1 MCEACPTFSTPIEFH
16 GVEKAHERLPLGSQ
30 MTPDAVHSG
39 DRTLLD
45 TEATGGLGP
54 LEILHP
60 PGTFA
65 LTPASRISIEAIA
78 RHHGLLHG
86 IGLDW
91 GSGTGCLSILACR
104 IPQVKFVVGLE
115 VSPLNVAIAWENAAR
130 NGVSDKSAFLLSDSY
145 SPRAAADRETLHAF
159 EGGVNFLLANP
170 PSSEGDDGF
179 GFRRAVLR
187 GARKYLADGGLV
199 FLSVSYQYGAARIA
213 RLCHDAPGFEHFG
226 ILSTTDWV
234 PFDLRRPDLLHCLE
248 LYSAE
253 ESRGGLEYSFPDPA
267 SPEKFFGARRALA
280 NFRGT
285 GESPLS
291 RWQTHLFRYEK
302 RNEREA

>member
-1 MCEACPTFSTPIEFH
+1 
-16 GVEKAHERLPLGSQ
+16 
-30 MTPDAVHSG
+30 MTPDTVHSG

-78 RHHGLLHG
+78 RHRGLLHG

-91 GSGTGCLSILACR
+91 GSGAGCLAILASK
-104 IPQVKFVVGLE
+104 IAAVEQIVGLE
-115 VSPLNVAIAWENAAR
+115 ISPANVAVARENAAR
-130 NGVSDKSAFLLSDSY
+130 NGVGTKAHFLLADSY
-145 SPRAAADRETLHAF
+145 QPVFAKDCTTLDQF
-159 EGGVNFLLANP
+159 SGRVNFLLTNP

-179 GFRRAVLR
+179 GFCRIMLR
-187 GARKYLADGGLV
+187 GARKYLVDDGLA
-199 FLSVSYQYGAARIA
+199 FLSISYQYGAARIVH
-213 RLCHDAPGFEHFG
+213 LCQDAPGFFHFG

-248 LYSAE
+248 LYAAE
-253 ESRGGLEYSFPDPA
+253 ESNGGLEYSFPDPA
-267 SPEKFFGARRALA
+267 SPQKFLGARAA
-280 NFRGT
+280 FAYFRRT
-285 GESPLS
+285 GQSPLS
-291 RWQTHLFRYEK
+291 RWQTHLFGYEK
-302 RNEREA
+302 GNEREA